1 MAFLDWLDRHFASNP
16 YLWCADELVW
26 PIDHFPDGHPGAGVP
41 ADAREQEARTEASS
55 GRDEGRALH

>member
-26 PIDHFPDGHPGAGVP
+26 PIDHFPEGHPGCSVP
-41 ADAREQEARTEASS
+41 AEAQEQCARMGACD
-55 GRDEGRALH
+55 GRDESRPLH